1 MGRVRP
7 GGVSPFRREA
17 GEHSEARLAFRA
29 GEGASGEEPWQQKG
43 PCACSCRKVS
53 LFRQGHEGTGA
64 SQALLFMTCCC
75 NRHEKHD
82 VSTMFLGMMGANLV
96 ARGRVQV

>member
-1 MGRVRP
+1 MVRVRP
-7 GGVSPFRREA
+7 GGFRLSGVRREN
-17 GEHSEARLAFRA
+17 RLRR
-29 GEGASGEEPWQQKG
+29 GRCSGPGRG
-43 PCACSCRKVS
+43 PLWRNHGNRRSLVHASCRKVS

-82 VSTMFLGMMGANLV
+82 VSTMFLGKIGVNLV

>member
-7 GGVSPFRREA
+7 GGFRLSGVRRENTLRR
-17 GEHSEARLAFRA
+17 GWR
-29 GEGASGEEPWQQKG
+29 SGPGRG
-43 PCACSCRKVS
+43 PLWRNHGNRRSLVHASCRKVS

-82 VSTMFLGMMGANLV
+82 VSTMFLGKIGVNLIV
-96 ARGRVQV
+96 RDPV